1 MEILAHRGFWDA
13 AHPRNSLASLSQA
26 LDAGFGFESD
36 IRDYVGELVISHNI
50 ADAASPQAAEVF
62 RLLAAHGDRYPFAIN
77 IKADGL
83 KEPLAALL
91 REHHIENYFLFD
103 MSVPQMVEFRE
114 MGLRFFTR
122 QSEYEMSP
130 VLYDAAAGVWIDGF
144 CGTEWITE
152 ELLRSHLA
160 AGKAVCI
167 VSPDLHQR
175 AEYRTFWA
183 RLRAMALPEGRVLL
197 CTDHPAEARAF
208 FEEASV

>member
-13 AHPRNSLASLSQA
+13 AHPRNSLVALSHA

-36 IRDYVGELVISHNI
+36 VRDYAGSLVISHNI
-50 ADAASPQAAEVF
+50 ADASSPQAAEVF

-208 FEEASV
+208 FEEAQA